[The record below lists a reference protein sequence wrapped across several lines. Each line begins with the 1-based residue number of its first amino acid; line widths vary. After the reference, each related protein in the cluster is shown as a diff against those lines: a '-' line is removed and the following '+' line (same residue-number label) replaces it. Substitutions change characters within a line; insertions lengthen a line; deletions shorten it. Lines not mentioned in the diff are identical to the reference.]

1 MEKPNVHGEENCTEN
16 FETLVEKLNE
26 FLDQGNTEAAT
37 QQLTNCIK
45 ARRTDQVQNRD
56 KGRIEV
62 DASHRAIFFAL
73 DEIRNIINNNKGL
86 SGIAVSYEKK
96 FEGKHLWIITIP
108 GQSNIFIHGA
118 ERVAENPIPRG
129 MIERDRGRSRVAR
142 RMAHVNPIASRPV
155 FSFSIKR
162 RGGRKTMRKR
172 RLVRKTRT
180 KKLS

>member
-86 SGIAVSYEKK
+86 SGIAVSYEDKIQ
-96 FEGKHLWIITIP
+96 GKHLWIITIP

-118 ERVAENPIPRG
+118 ERVAENPIPSG
-129 MIERDRGRSRVAR
+129 PIKRDRGRSRAAR
-142 RMAHVNPIASRPV
+142 MSSVNPIASRPV
-155 FSFSIKR
+155 FSFPIKR